1 MALSSS
7 GHSSFCFLGGLTGG
21 VWSAG
26 RVGDGDALGWVG
38 LIGEARGVGD
48 ETGWAGLA
56 GETWGVVVVSTWLI
70 SFGLMLIFVVGPCV
84 MAISMPWL
92 GWSATSTSVQYGV
105 AEILMGVLMVEVFMV

>member
-1 MALSSS
+1 MGRMASSSS

-21 VWSAG
+21 VWGAG

-38 LIGEARGVGD
+38 LIGGAWGD
-48 ETGWAGLA
+48 T
-56 GETWGVVVVSTWLI
+56 VVSTWLM

-105 AEILMGVLMVEVFMV
+105 DEILMGVLMLGVFMV